1 VLLSE
6 VLVLAFDVDFFVA
19 GFLAPFFGLLVV
31 VVVLDLSVVVVLVA
45 CPKARPAPSVSVIIN
60 ISSFFMHS
68 PSERFLVDN

>member
-1 VLLSE
+1 LS
-6 VLVLAFDVDFFVA
+6 VDD
-19 GFLAPFFGLLVV
+19 
-31 VVVLDLSVVVVLVA
+31 VLDA